1 MELGRLASLYRQH
14 LQKEG
19 PNSCINLT
27 QLTPSLTFAFASEL
41 ILSRAK
47 IEPHY
52 IFKGKT

>member
-52 IFKGKT
+52 IFKGNT